1 MYKWVSNVSACSTLE
16 VPQTYFQYCCGCKHA
31 HAMTGRRW
39 NNITPPPL
47 CWCKKSEKGS
57 TDETLPGL
65 ISPLICAFQTKL
77 FTDMGVTQGGNRR
90 GYTAEEVSKA
100 ESPLLSS
107 RSLDVECCWD
117 LSVCN
122 SEGEANGGQLTW
134 VITSYVAPLYWKDV

>member
-1 MYKWVSNVSACSTLE
+1 MKQHN
-16 VPQTYFQYCCGCKHA
+16 P
-31 HAMTGRRW
+31 
-39 NNITPPPL
+39 PPPL

-57 TDETLPGL
+57 TDETLTGL

-107 RSLDVECCWD
+107 RSLDVESATLRVKLMVDSLPESSPRMWHRSIGKMCRTQSHFT
-117 LSVCN
+117 LMGFNLFSH
-122 SEGEANGGQLTW
+122 
-134 VITSYVAPLYWKDV
+134 